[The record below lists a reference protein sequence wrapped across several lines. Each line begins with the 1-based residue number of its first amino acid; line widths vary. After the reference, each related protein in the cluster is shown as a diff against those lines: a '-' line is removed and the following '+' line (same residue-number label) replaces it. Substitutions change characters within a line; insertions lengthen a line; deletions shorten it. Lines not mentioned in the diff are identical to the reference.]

1 MIKRL
6 NNWCDNLWI
15 YFMGGLGIATAIY
28 LVLNWSVLPLGAKAG
43 AFGVIIMPLHV
54 LEEWKHPGGLHY
66 IYNVIFGSKK
76 MGLKYLDRY
85 PMSRLTDMIT
95 NIGLV
100 VFPLIFLVLS
110 LTTNL
115 STEMAVC
122 MMLFSWM
129 EVVAHTIVGIYSLR
143 RYRKA
148 GKRSIYCPGF
158 GTAYLLFLPAAI
170 YIIHELPKLT
180 IGNWIGGIVALAV
193 MSICCVP
200 IQEIPLRKW
209 VLKQE
214 GNAFA
219 FKNPKYYAK
228 FVNDDQF

>member
-6 NNWCDNLWI
+6 DNWSDNLWI
-15 YFMGGLGIATAIY
+15 YFMGVLGIGTAIY
-28 LVLNWSVLPLGAKAG
+28 LVLNWSWLPLGAKAG
-43 AFGVIIMPLHV
+43 AFAAIIMPLHV
-54 LEEWKHPGGLHY
+54 IEEWKLPGGLHY
-66 IYNVIFGSKK
+66 IYNVIFGSKE
-76 MGLKYLDRY
+76 MGSKYLDRY

-110 LTTNL
+110 LVAGL
-115 STEMAVC
+115 SNEMAICITIFCFVQ
-122 MMLFSWM
+122 
-129 EVVAHTIVGIYSLR
+129 VAAHTIVGIYSFT

-148 GKRSIYCPGF
+148 GNRSIYSPGF
-158 GTAYLLFLPAAI
+158 GTAYGMFLPVGI
-170 YIIHELPKLT
+170 YLVYAMPQLT

-193 MSICCVP
+193 MSICCAP
-200 IQEIPLRKW
+200 LQETPLKHW

-214 GNAFA
+214 GDAFA

-228 FVNDDQF
+228 FVSEDQF

>member
-15 YFMGGLGIATAIY
+15 YFMCVLGVATATY

-43 AFGVIIMPLHV
+43 AFGAIIMPLHV
-54 LEEWKHPGGLHY
+54 IEEWKLPGGLHY
-66 IYNVIFGSKK
+66 IYNVIFGSKE
-76 MGLKYLDRY
+76 MGSKYLDRY

-95 NIGLV
+95 NVGLV

-110 LTTNL
+110 LTTHL

-122 MMLFSWM
+122 IMLLSLG
-129 EVVAHTIVGIYSLR
+129 EVVAHTIVGFYSLR

-148 GKRSIYCPGF
+148 GKRTIYDPGF
-158 GTAYLLFLPAAI
+158 GTSYLLFLPAAI
-170 YIIHELPKLT
+170 YIIYELPKLT
-180 IGNWIGGIVALAV
+180 IGNWIGGIVAFAV
-193 MSICCVP
+193 MGICCVP
-200 IQEIPLRKW
+200 LPEIPLREW

-214 GNAFA
+214 GDAFA

-228 FVNDDQF
+228 LVNKDQF

>member
-6 NNWCDNLWI
+6 NNWSDNLWI
-15 YFMGGLGIATAIY
+15 YFMCVLGLATAIY

-148 GKRSIYCPGF
+148 GKRTIYDPGF

-170 YIIHELPKLT
+170 YIILELPKLT
-180 IGNWIGGIVALAV
+180 IGNWIGGIVALVV
-193 MSICCVP
+193 MSICCAP
-200 IQEIPLRKW
+200 LQEIPLKKW

>member
-6 NNWCDNLWI
+6 NNWSDNLWI
-15 YFMGGLGIATAIY
+15 YFTGGLGLATLLY

-43 AFGVIIMPLHV
+43 AFGAIIMPLHV

-66 IYNVIFGSKK
+66 IYNVIFGSKQ
-76 MGLKYLDRY
+76 MGSKYLDRY
-85 PMSRLTDMIT
+85 PMSRLTDMVT
-95 NIGLV
+95 NVGLV
-100 VFPLIFLVLS
+100 VFPLIFLGLS

-122 MMLFSWM
+122 MMLFSLM
-129 EVVAHTIVGIYSLR
+129 EVVAHTIVGFYSLR

-170 YIIHELPKLT
+170 YIIYELPKLT
-180 IGNWIGGIVALAV
+180 IGNWIGGVVALAV

-200 IQEIPLRKW
+200 IQETPLKKW
-209 VLKQE
+209 VLKQK
-214 GNAFA
+214 GDAFA
-219 FKNPKYYAK
+219 FKNPKYYAR
-228 FVNDDQF
+228 FVNKDQF

>member
-6 NNWCDNLWI
+6 DIWCDNLWI
-15 YFMGGLGIATAIY
+15 YFMCLLGIATAIY

-43 AFGVIIMPLHV
+43 AFGAIIMPLHV
-54 LEEWKHPGGLHY
+54 IEEWKLPGGLHH
-66 IYNVIFGSKK
+66 IYNVIFGPKA
-76 MGLKYLDRY
+76 MGAEYLDKY

-95 NIGLV
+95 NVGLT

-110 LTTNL
+110 LTTHL

-122 MMLFSWM
+122 ILLFSLM

-148 GKRSIYCPGF
+148 GKRTIYNPGF
-158 GTAYLLFLPAAI
+158 GTSYLLFLPAAI
-170 YIIHELPKLT
+170 YIIYELPKLT
-180 IGNWIGGIVALAV
+180 VGNWIGGMVALAV
-193 MSICCVP
+193 MCICCAP
-200 IQEIPLRKW
+200 LQEIPLKKW

-214 GNAFA
+214 GDVFA

-228 FVNDDQF
+228 FVNKEQF

>member
-6 NNWCDNLWI
+6 DNWCDNLWI
-15 YFMGGLGIATAIY
+15 YFMFVLGIGTAIY
-28 LVLNWSVLPLGAKAG
+28 LILNWSWLPLGAKAG
-43 AFGVIIMPLHV
+43 AFGAIIMPFHV
-54 LEEWKHPGGLHY
+54 IEEWKHPGGLHY

-76 MGLKYLDRY
+76 MGSKYLDRY

-122 MMLFSWM
+122 IMLFSLM

-143 RYRKA
+143 RYREA
-148 GKRSIYCPGF
+148 GNRSIYSPGF
-158 GTAYLLFLPAAI
+158 GTAYLLFLPAMI
-170 YIIHELPKLT
+170 YIIYELPRLT

-193 MSICCVP
+193 MSICCAP
-200 IQEIPLRKW
+200 LQEIPLKKW

-214 GNAFA
+214 GDVFA

-228 FVNDDQF
+228 FVNEDQF

>member
-6 NNWCDNLWI
+6 DNLCDNLWI
-15 YFMGGLGIATAIY
+15 YFIGVLGIATALY
-28 LVLNWSVLPLGAKAG
+28 LAVNWSWLPLGAKAG
-43 AFGVIIMPLHV
+43 AFGAIIMPFHV
-54 LEEWKHPGGLHY
+54 IEEWKHPGGLHY

-76 MGLKYLDRY
+76 MGSKYLDRY

-115 STEMAVC
+115 SAEMAVC
-122 MMLFSWM
+122 ILLFSWM

-143 RYRKA
+143 RYRNA

-170 YIIHELPKLT
+170 YIIYELPKLT
-180 IGNWIGGIVALAV
+180 SGNWIGGIVALVV
-193 MSICCVP
+193 MSIFCAP
-200 IQEIPLRKW
+200 LQETPLKHW

-214 GNAFA
+214 GDAFA

-228 FVNDDQF
+228 FVNKDQF

>member
-15 YFMGGLGIATAIY
+15 YFMGVLGIATAIY
-28 LVLNWSVLPLGAKAG
+28 MVANWGWLPLGAKAG
-43 AFGVIIMPLHV
+43 AFGAIIMPLHV
-54 LEEWKHPGGLHY
+54 VEEWKLPGGLHY

-76 MGLKYLDRY
+76 MGSKYLDRF
-85 PMSRLTDMIT
+85 PMSRLTDMVT

-122 MMLFSWM
+122 MMLFSVM
-129 EVVAHTIVGIYSLR
+129 EVVAHTIVGTYSFR

-170 YIIHELPKLT
+170 YIICELPKLT
-180 IGNWIGGIVALAV
+180 LENWIGGIVALAV

-200 IQEIPLRKW
+200 LQETPLKHW

-219 FKNPKYYAK
+219 FKSPKYYAK
-228 FVNDDQF
+228 YVTKDQF

>member
-6 NNWCDNLWI
+6 DSWSDNLWI
-15 YFMGGLGIATAIY
+15 YFICVVGIATATY

-43 AFGVIIMPLHV
+43 AFAAIIMPLHV
-54 LEEWKHPGGLHY
+54 IEEWKLPGGLHY
-66 IYNVIFGSKK
+66 IYNVIFGSKE
-76 MGLKYLDRY
+76 MGSKYLDRY

-95 NIGLV
+95 NVGLV

-122 MMLFSWM
+122 IMLFSLM

-148 GKRSIYCPGF
+148 GKRTIYDPGF
-158 GTAYLLFLPAAI
+158 GTSYLLFLPAAI
-170 YIIHELPKLT
+170 YIIYELPKLT

-200 IQEIPLRKW
+200 LQEIPLKKW

-214 GNAFA
+214 GDAFA

-228 FVNDDQF
+228 LVNKDQF

>member
-6 NNWCDNLWI
+6 DNWCDNLWI
-15 YFMGGLGIATAIY
+15 YFMCVLGIATAIY
-28 LVLNWSVLPLGAKAG
+28 LVLNWSVLPVGAKAG
-43 AFGVIIMPLHV
+43 AFGAIIMPLHV
-54 LEEWKHPGGLHY
+54 VEEWKLPGGLHY

-76 MGLKYLDRY
+76 MGSKYLDKY

-122 MMLFSWM
+122 MMLFSIM
-129 EVVAHTIVGIYSLR
+129 EVVAHTIVGIYSLI

-158 GTAYLLFLPAAI
+158 GTSYLLFLPAAI
-170 YIIHELPKLT
+170 YIISALPKLT

-200 IQEIPLRKW
+200 IQEIPLKKW

-214 GNAFA
+214 NNAFA
-219 FKNPKYYAK
+219 FISPKYYAK
-228 FVNDDQF
+228 FVNNDQF

>member
-15 YFMGGLGIATAIY
+15 YFIGVLGIATAIY
-28 LVLNWSVLPLGAKAG
+28 LALNWSWLPLGAKAG
-43 AFGVIIMPLHV
+43 AFGAIIMPLHV
-54 LEEWKHPGGLHY
+54 IEEWKLPGGLHY
-66 IYNVIFGSKK
+66 IYNVIFGSKE
-76 MGLKYLDRY
+76 MGSKHLDRY

-95 NIGLV
+95 NVGLV

-122 MMLFSWM
+122 IMLFSFM
-129 EVVAHTIVGIYSLR
+129 EVVAHTIVGIYSFI

-158 GTAYLLFLPAAI
+158 GTSYLLFLPAGI
-170 YIIHELPKLT
+170 YLVNGMHQLT
-180 IGNWIGGIVALAV
+180 GANWIGALIAFAI
-193 MSICCVP
+193 MCICCVP
-200 IQEIPLRKW
+200 IQEIPLKKW

-214 GNAFA
+214 GDAFA
-219 FKNPKYYAK
+219 FMSPKYYAK
-228 FVNDDQF
+228 FVDKDQF